1 VSASLLLG
9 IFQSQLFLLFSIK
22 AHPPKDLKIKIDT
35 CQRSMGSNATL
46 VGSNATLVGQRLV
59 VQAWLHAIVF
69 VRIFTKKG

>member
-35 CQRSMGSNATL
+35 CQRSI
-46 VGSNATLVGQRLV
+46 GSNATLVGQRLV